1 MSLIVKVENLSVVYN
16 DLPAVTDVSFQVSAG
31 DYIGLAGPNGA
42 GKSSLVKAL
51 LGLTSV
57 NSGKIELFGQEL
69 SNFSQWEKIAY
80 LPQKHQHNLLFPAS
94 VLEVVVS
101 GLAGMPQIAADLA
114 KERARNLL
122 QDLSMSETESKLF
135 SRLSGGQQQR
145 VLLAR
150 ALIREPQLLILD
162 EPTTALDPQVRE
174 KFFALLEKIN
184 KEKGTAIIMVTHDT
198 ADIGRYAHSLFYLDI
213 KLIFFGPFA
222 DFCHSP
228 AMQSYFGDFAQHLI
242 CHQHAPHPD
251 PLS

>member
-1 MSLIVKVENLSVVYN
+1 MSLIVRVENLCVVYN
-16 DLPAVTDVSFQVSAG
+16 EVPVVEGVSFTVSAG

-51 LGLTSV
+51 LGLTPL
-57 NSGKIELFGQEL
+57 NGGKIELFGQEL
-69 SNFSQWEKIAY
+69 KSFSQWAKIAY
-80 LPQKHQHNLLFPAS
+80 LPQKHRHNLLFPAS

-101 GLAGMPQIAADLA
+101 GLAGMPHIPAETA
-114 KERARNLL
+114 KERARQLL
-122 QDLSMSETESKLF
+122 QDLDMTETESKLF

-174 KFFALLEKIN
+174 KFFALLSKIN
-184 KEKGTAIIMVTHDT
+184 QEKGTTIIMVTHDT
-198 ADIGRYAHSLFYLDI
+198 ADIGRYARSLFYLDA

-222 DFCHSP
+222 DFCHSQ
-228 AMQSYFGDFAQHLI
+228 AMESYFGDFAQHLI
-242 CHQHAPHPD
+242 CHQHAPHSA